1 MARNIHLLA
10 TGNEALDPLND
21 AFGGLNA
28 TIDQLTAIADARSSA
43 RLAKLKTRMEE
54 FTANVTFVG
63 QVKAGKSTLVNIMA
77 GASGAV
83 AVGCKPM
90 DLGRDDAARE
100 HTHARRHQSQVYVF

>member
-43 RLAKLKTRMEE
+43 RLAKLKSRMDE

-63 QVKAGKSTLVNIMA
+63 SGEG
-77 GASGAV
+77 GAS
-83 AVGCKPM
+83 
-90 DLGRDDAARE
+90 
-100 HTHARRHQSQVYVF
+100 RRL